1 MLLAGEQLDIASI
14 PVLYAVDACELGDE
28 PAANGIAERAAAQY
42 ALAFEKRRVRRPGVA
57 GALHRLAMVTFAG
70 SETEDDDAF
79 EWAPLPGRSV
89 LAWRDLIE
97 GLKRHWMWTSLAFQ
111 DMKIRYRGSLLGPF
125 WVTISTFV
133 MVVAM
138 GLIYAH
144 LFHATTD
151 SYMPYLGL
159 GLIVWQLISSLINEG
174 CQTFMTA
181 EAIIQQIPVPFSIH
195 AYRVVCRNFIVF
207 AHNLV
212 IVPIGLIVF
221 RPPLD
226 WHLIETGLGCL
237 VLAVNGVWITLFL
250 GIFSTRF
257 RDIAPIVANLL
268 QVIFFLTPIFFPID
282 ALGIYRPLAEF
293 NPMFCAIDVIRAPLI
308 GELVEPTSWPVLV
321 ATTVIGWGI
330 TFWLFARFRNRIAYW
345 V

>member
-1 MLLAGEQLDIASI
+1 LDIPPI
-14 PVLYAVDACELGDE
+14 PVLYAADACELGDG
-28 PAANGIAERAAAQY
+28 PAVTGGAERAAAPSAQPI
-42 ALAFEKRRVRRPGVA
+42 ENKRVRRPGAA
-57 GALHRLAMVTFAG
+57 GAVHRLMMVAFAK
-70 SETEDDDAF
+70 SETENEDAF

-89 LAWRDLIE
+89 QAWRDLIE

-133 MVVAM
+133 LVVAM
-138 GLIYAH
+138 GLIYSH

-159 GLIVWQLISSLINEG
+159 GLIVWQLISSLITEG
-174 CQTFMTA
+174 CQTFTTA
-181 EAIIQQIPVPFSIH
+181 EAIIQQIPVPFSVH
-195 AYRVVCRNFIVF
+195 AYRVVCRNLIVF
-207 AHNLV
+207 AHNMA

-221 RPPLD
+221 RTRLD
-226 WHLIETGLGCL
+226 WHLIDTGLGCL

-257 RDIAPIVANLL
+257 RDIAPIVASFL
-268 QVIFFLTPIFFPID
+268 QVVFFLTPIFWPID
-282 ALGIYRPLAEF
+282 ALGVYRPIAEF

-308 GELVEPTSWPVLV
+308 GEPIGPYSWPILL
-321 ATTVIGWGI
+321 ATTVIGWGV
-330 TFWLFARFRNRIAYW
+330 TFWLFARFRSRIAYW